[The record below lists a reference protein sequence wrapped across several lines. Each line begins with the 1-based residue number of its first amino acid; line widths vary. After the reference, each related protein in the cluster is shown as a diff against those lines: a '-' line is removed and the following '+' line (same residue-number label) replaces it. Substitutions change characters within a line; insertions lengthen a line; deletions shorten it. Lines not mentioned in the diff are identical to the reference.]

1 MMNAG
6 VLDYRAFGSCQS
18 HPSPIPEAPPISRCG
33 SFQRFPSSSPVSP
46 PTDISL
52 PTQTHGMF
60 YDSLSAILLAADF
73 NQLLKKVPTLP
84 IASQTQIVVLNLV
97 SHQTPPIMPQAV

>member
-6 VLDYRAFGSCQS
+6 VLDYRGIGSC
-18 HPSPIPEAPPISRCG
+18 HLDPSPIPEAPPISRCG

-60 YDSLSAILLAADF
+60 YDSLSAIPLAANF
-73 NQLLKKVPTLP
+73 TQFPKKVPPPP
-84 IASQTQIVVLNLV
+84 IASQPQIVVLNLV
-97 SHQTPPIMPQAV
+97 SHQTPPIMP